1 MKILRKL
8 GLKCKNFLWALTVAF
23 MLGVHN
29 FYKGETKSKDDIV
42 SHIEHHLEAE
52 DDAPLET

>member
-1 MKILRKL
+1 MHTLSKL
-8 GLKCKNFLWALTVAF
+8 GKSIKNLLWALTVAF

-42 SHIEHHLEAE
+42 SHIEKHYEAE
-52 DDAPLET
+52 DDSPFD